1 MIKNNDKKYKIASYI
16 MNDLLTNIYKAFI
29 YVSAIL
35 FIIALNTT
43 GDTTIN
49 ATISGYATMI
59 ISILLIMTVVLNGF
73 TQSTKGT
80 STFQMISALFL
91 TLGPFLLILGIIAA
105 LLYLIITYKTIISEG
120 HVSSY
125 YGTFSFLSSILVL
138 LQMYMLYDGIDS
150 EKFQKTNR
158 LSKITLSIL
167 SLAAVLNSLC
177 VMILF
182 IILKYYTTDGYQNV
196 HHGSM

>member
-1 MIKNNDKKYKIASYI
+1 
-16 MNDLLTNIYKAFI
+16 MNGWLTNIYKAFI

-43 GDTTIN
+43 GDNTIN
-49 ATISGYATMI
+49 ASISGYATMI
-59 ISILLIMTVVLNGF
+59 VSVLLIMTVILNGL
-73 TQSTKGT
+73 TQNTKGI
-80 STFQMISALFL
+80 STFQLISTIFI

-138 LQMYMLYDGIDS
+138 VQMYMIYDGINS
-150 EKFQKTNR
+150 EKFEKTNR

-167 SLAAVLNSLC
+167 CLAAVLNSLC

-182 IILKYYTTDGYQNV
+182 IILKYYTTDGYRNI
-196 HHGSM
+196 HHGSI

>member
-1 MIKNNDKKYKIASYI
+1 MSYI
-16 MNDLLTNIYKAFI
+16 MNDWLTNIYKAFI

-59 ISILLIMTVVLNGF
+59 FSILLIMTVIMNGF
-73 TQSTKGT
+73 TQNTKGT
-80 STFQMISALFL
+80 STFQMISTIFI

-120 HVSSY
+120 HVSRY

-138 LQMYMLYDGIDS
+138 VQMYMIYDGINS
-150 EKFQKTNR
+150 EKFIKTSQ

-167 SLAAVLNSLC
+167 CLAAILNTIC

-182 IILKYYTTDGYQNV
+182 IILKYYTTDGYQNIYD
-196 HHGSM
+196 GSIKD